1 MGGLFISVRF
11 VHHGAYFSAWPQG
24 ALDGRL
30 TKLVTDGGGL
40 RAARQARLV
49 EARARRLTG
58 CGGQHTRN
66 TSPAPGGVQHANNTD
81 ETAFSGTRWHA
92 C

>member
-1 MGGLFISVRF
+1 MGDLFISVRF
-11 VHHGAYFSAWPQG
+11 VRHGALFSAWPQG

-30 TKLVTDGGGL
+30 TKLVTGGGL

-58 CGGQHTRN
+58 RGGQHSCNTR
-66 TSPAPGGVQHANNTD
+66 PAPGGVQHADNTD
-81 ETAFSGTRWHA
+81 ETAFPGTRQHA